1 MIRLH
6 PARAA
11 QYIERTMNDIA
22 IRAERVYKSFGDL
35 QAVED
40 LSFQVQG
47 STCYAFLGPNG
58 AGKTTM
64 MSMVYGRARR
74 DPRPDS
80 RLRVFGY
87 DPESQSLQI
96 KYLSGV
102 VPQEN
107 NLDVELSVERNL
119 FIYARFYRVDRRS
132 ARARIDRLLEFMELG
147 DKKGAKIRELSGGM
161 KRRLLIARALLNEP
175 RLLILDEPTTGLDPQ
190 VRHLIWEKLRQLKRE
205 GTTILLTTHYMDEA
219 FQLAD
224 TVLIMNLGR
233 KLLEGDPRRL
243 MTENIEQHVLEIRT
257 LERVSM
263 LQEILRVKRI
273 RQERYHGST
282 LLYADDPSML
292 KGIAE
297 NLNPRDYYLRQTNL
311 EDLFLKLTG
320 RELYEKQ

>member
-1 MIRLH
+1 M
-6 PARAA
+6 
-11 QYIERTMNDIA
+11 TDIA
-22 IRAERVYKSFGDL
+22 IDAAHVHKSFGSL
-35 QAVED
+35 QAVKD
-40 LSFQVQG
+40 LSFQVAP

-64 MSMVYGRARR
+64 MSMVFGRARR
-74 DPRPDS
+74 DRRPES
-80 RLRVFGY
+80 SLRILGY
-87 DPESQSLQI
+87 DPDGQSLQI

-107 NLDVELSVERNL
+107 NLDVELSVEKNL
-119 FIYARFYRVDRRS
+119 VIYSKFYHLSTGTARS
-132 ARARIDRLLEFMELG
+132 RIDRLLDFMELG
-147 DKKGAKIRELSGGM
+147 EKKGAKIRELSGGM

-190 VRHLIWEKLRQLKRE
+190 VRHLIWEKLRQLKRG

-224 TVLIMNLGR
+224 TVLIMNLGE
-233 KLLEGDPRRL
+233 KLVEGNPRRL
-243 MTENIEQHVLEIRT
+243 TAENIGQHVLEIRN

-263 LQEILRVKRI
+263 LQEILRLEQV
-273 RQERYHGST
+273 RQDSYHGSV
-282 LLYADDPSML
+282 LLYADDMSLL
-292 KGIAE
+292 KSVAE